1 MTAPEHIVPEH
12 LVFVT
17 GKLAHARLEKVAA
30 TLPPERFAWSIAD
43 AGVKVAALMTEEIIK
58 RRVTMP
64 EGATRIVLPGRCR
77 ANPEALAR
85 HFGLPVERGPDEIV
99 DLPAY
104 LGLTGRKVD
113 LSRHDLRIFSEIV
126 DASKMTADQVLAKGL
141 DLARRGADVIDLGG
155 LPDTPFPHLE
165 ECVRALKQAG
175 LRVSVDSFSLDELTR
190 GARAGADYLLSLNE
204 ETLDLAFETDAV
216 PVLVP
221 MRSDDLPSLDRAIE
235 RMERARRPYM
245 ADPILEPIHFGFV
258 DSIARYRDT
267 RARWPNIEM
276 MMGTGNLTELTEAD
290 SLGVTALLV
299 GMCSELAIRNVL
311 IVQVSNHTRRTVEEH
326 DAARRVMY
334 AAKEDAALPKGY
346 GRDLLALHDKRPFV
360 QTSDEIA
367 ALAAEVRDPN
377 YRIAVAEDGI
387 HVYNRDIHRTGTD
400 AMAFFPDLSVESDG
414 AHAFYLGGELTKAE
428 TAFRL
433 GKRYVQDEPLDWGCA
448 ADRAQ
453 EDTTAFKAAGPTKSS
468 QTKAAQTKSAHTQH
482 SGPEAS
488 EAARAAATPPER
500 DAEPPQMETGRG
512 SDEARD
518 ALSESKGGR
527 IVCGRL
533 VPDDG
538 PNGDRS

>member
-1 MTAPEHIVPEH
+1 MSAPEH
-12 LVFVT
+12 LVFIT

-30 TLPPERFAWSIAD
+30 TLPPERYVWSIAD

-58 RRVTMP
+58 RRVRMP
-64 EGATRIVLPGRCR
+64 DGATRIVLPGRCR
-77 ANPEALAR
+77 ANPEALSL
-85 HFGLPVERGPDEIV
+85 HFGLPVERGPDEVV

-104 LGLTGRKVD
+104 LGLTARKVD
-113 LSRHDLRIFSEIV
+113 LSRHELRIFSEIV
-126 DASKMTADQVLAKGL
+126 DASKMTPEQIVAKGVE
-141 DLARRGADVIDLGG
+141 LARKGADVIDLGG
-155 LPDTPFPHLE
+155 LPDTAFPHLE
-165 ECVRALKQAG
+165 ESVRGLKAAG
-175 LRVSVDSFSLDELTR
+175 LTVSVDSFSLDELTR
-190 GARAGADYLLSLNE
+190 GAKAGADYLLSLNE

-221 MRSDDLPSLDRAIE
+221 MRPDDLPSLDRAIE
-235 RMERARRPYM
+235 RMVKAGKPFL

-267 RARWPNIEM
+267 RVRWPDIEM

-299 GMCSELAIRNVL
+299 GMCSELTIRNVL

-326 DAARRVMY
+326 DAARRIMY
-334 AAKEDAALPKGY
+334 AAKADAALPKGY
-346 GRDLLALHDKRPFV
+346 GRELLALHDKRPFV
-360 QTSDEIA
+360 QTPDEIA
-367 ALAAEVRDPN
+367 AQAADVRDPN

-387 HVYNRDIHRTGTD
+387 HVFNRDIHKTGTD
-400 AMAFFPDLSVESDG
+400 AMAFFPDLGVESDG

-453 EDTTAFKAAGPTKSS
+453 EDTTAFKQAGPTKGGN
-468 QTKAAQTKSAHTQH
+468 AAHTRH
-482 SGPEAS
+482 SGPAAP
-488 EAARAAATPPER
+488 EAAQAAAIPPER
-500 DAEPPQMETGRG
+500 DAQAPEIETGTG
-512 SDEARD
+512 SDAARD
-518 ALSESKGGR
+518 ALSEPRGGR

-533 VPDDG
+533 VPDEERG
-538 PNGDRS
+538 